1 MFRKPDITINISSL
15 TLNTGELD
23 MSTLLELETAE
34 QATLAEIKA
43 AIAGL
48 AVPTVTVDL
57 TPVTDALAAISTKLD
72 SVIAVVGTAPTT
84 QFTSRPLW

>member
-84 QFTSRPLW
+84 